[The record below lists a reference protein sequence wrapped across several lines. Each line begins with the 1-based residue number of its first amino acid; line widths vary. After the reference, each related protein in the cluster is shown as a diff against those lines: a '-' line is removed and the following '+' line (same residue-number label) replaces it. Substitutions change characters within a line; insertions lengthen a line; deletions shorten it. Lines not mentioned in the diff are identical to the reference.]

1 MTGMTQDDRPVRPA
15 LWRGWRRRCPACGEG
30 RLFDGYLRV
39 RAACPSCGEDLSH
52 QRADDGPAY
61 ATILIVGHVMAPL
74 VLWSYLTWNP
84 DPAVLAVIL
93 CTFCVALSLFLLPRL
108 KGMFVAIQ
116 WSRRM
121 HGFAP
126 SGSDA

>member
-1 MTGMTQDDRPVRPA
+1 MSASAPEDRPMKPA
-15 LWRGWRRRCPACGEG
+15 LWRGWRRRCPACGRG
-30 RLFDGYLRV
+30 ALFDGYLRV
-39 RAACPSCGEDLSH
+39 HPACPSCGEDLSH

-74 VLWSYLTWNP
+74 VLWAFVTFRPSPVT
-84 DPAVLAVIL
+84 LALVMG
-93 CTFCVALSLFLLPRL
+93 TFCVALSLFLLPRL

-121 HGFAP
+121 HGFGA
-126 SGSDA
+126 GADA